1 MNYLIKCCLVMT
13 TLASLSLA
21 ARAEPQ
27 DPAPDTVTT
36 EPAGWVQV
44 VRNSPYWVSQGVH
57 QNILTIRRWVLG
69 ESGYCSSTDRHIL
82 FDMRGRFL
90 GYMDNG
96 DTRAETQ
103 QRINNLRTTLVT
115 RGEVEQQ
122 VPGAPDTTGY
132 PFALACDQ
140 PHVDLP
146 EAMARYLGT
155 LPGDRIWG
163 AWDDITFASQDKPR
177 PLHEALDYVYST
189 RSGQQRIDLPAGM
202 QRLIAGQLMIES
214 GGRQRAHSAANAR
227 GIMQLSTTALADC
240 GIEPANYWHRL
251 AQLDCALRLTS
262 QNARNLR
269 ADFDARFGHLPAG
282 KREELF
288 TLLLVQAFHGGASRV
303 GELLSEGELARP
315 AAYFAEHHDSYTA
328 GDIAF
333 GMVFH
338 NLGRNRLGLASLYY
352 VADVQLATEALC
364 RSPRLKD
371 TGFCST
377 PE

>member
-1 MNYLIKCCLVMT
+1 MLPGYDHPGRTV
-13 TLASLSLA
+13 
-21 ARAEPQ
+21 ARRPGRATRPVP
-27 DPAPDTVTT
+27 DPVTT

-69 ESGYCSSTDRHIL
+69 ESGYCSNTDRHIL

-115 RGEVEQQ
+115 RGEVDQQ

-163 AWDDITFASQDKPR
+163 RGMTSP
-177 PLHEALDYVYST
+177 
-189 RSGQQRIDLPAGM
+189 LPA
-202 QRLIAGQLMIES
+202 RTNP
-214 GGRQRAHSAANAR
+214 GRCTRP
-227 GIMQLSTTALADC
+227 STTSTA
-240 GIEPANYWHRL
+240 
-251 AQLDCALRLTS
+251 
-262 QNARNLR
+262 
-269 ADFDARFGHLPAG
+269 
-282 KREELF
+282 
-288 TLLLVQAFHGGASRV
+288 
-303 GELLSEGELARP
+303 P
-315 AAYFAEHHDSYTA
+315 AA
-328 GDIAF
+328 
-333 GMVFH
+333 
-338 NLGRNRLGLASLYY
+338 ASN
-352 VADVQLATEALC
+352 ASTCQWA
-364 RSPRLKD
+364 
-371 TGFCST
+371 CSG
-377 PE
+377 